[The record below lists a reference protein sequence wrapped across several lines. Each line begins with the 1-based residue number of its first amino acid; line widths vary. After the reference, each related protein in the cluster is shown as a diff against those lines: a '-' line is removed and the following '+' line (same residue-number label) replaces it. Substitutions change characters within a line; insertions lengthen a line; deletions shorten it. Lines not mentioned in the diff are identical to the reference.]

1 MNRIQEARKA
11 AGMTQTELANA
22 AGVSQ
27 PYIVDLERGAR
38 GAKPETWERIA
49 SALGVTVEELREVYT
64 APTDGEKTA

>member
-1 MNRIQEARKA
+1 MNCIQEVRKA

-49 SALGVTVEELREVYT
+49 AALGVTVPDLTAVYT
-64 APTDGEKTA
+64 AKTGDEKTA